1 MTNPNLLTVTS
12 SSTAYAPWVVF
23 HPETLG
29 LVQVGGDVITE
40 AWSGPEKTLGMISVS
55 VDDPV
60 ANDPAPLVQRAYL
73 DLCAQASALGQPH
86 LLRIWQF
93 IPGINQGEHDQERY
107 RRFCV
112 GRAWALAEI
121 GLSEQRMCAATAIGC
136 QDEVFRL
143 FALVGQQK
151 GQSIENPRQ
160 VSAWQ
165 YPPQYGPASPAFAR
179 ATAVNLNGVDDKDGV
194 GLLISGT
201 ASVVGHASAH
211 HDDVAA
217 QTQEALINVEAVLR
231 EAQSRQP
238 ALPDF
243 HDKSYIRVYVRHA
256 TDWPQVEAVVR
267 SRWPSVRLMGL
278 LGDICREELLVEVEV
293 WHPSQTP

>member
-1 MTNPNLLTVTS
+1 MTNANLLTVTS
-12 SSTAYAPWVVF
+12 SSMAHAPWVVF
-23 HPETLG
+23 EPQTLG
-29 LVQVGGDVITE
+29 LVQVGGDVASE
-40 AWSGPEKTLGMISVS
+40 VWSGPDARLSIININ

-60 ANDPAPLVQRAYL
+60 MNDPAPVVRQAYL
-73 DLCAQASALGQPH
+73 DLCAQASALGQPQ

-112 GRAWALAEI
+112 GRALALAEL

-151 GQSIENPRQ
+151 GRSIENPRQ

-179 ATAVNLNGVDDKDGV
+179 ATEVNLNGVDDSDGV

-211 HDDVAA
+211 HDDVVA
-217 QTQEALINVEAVLR
+217 QTREALINVEAVLR

-238 ALPDF
+238 ALPDLNDNSF
-243 HDKSYIRVYVRHA
+243 VRVYVRHGA
-256 TDWPQVEAVVR
+256 DWGQVEAVVR
-267 SRWPSVRLMGL
+267 ERWPAVRLMALVGE
-278 LGDICREELLVEVEV
+278 ICREELLVEVEV
-293 WHPSQTP
+293 WHPSQIS